1 MIVLSLTLAP
11 LLYFRGLSETEHSLP
26 FCLYKLHARG
36 LMFWRDPLWKRPLA
50 EEGDSG
56 LLRAEDSNASALF

>member
-1 MIVLSLTLAP
+1 MIALSLTLAP

-26 FCLYKLHARG
+26 FCLCKLHARG
-36 LMFWRDPLWKRPLA
+36 LMFWRTSLWKRPLA

-56 LLRAEDSNASALF
+56 LLSAEDSSESALF